1 MALYKSLNKLRKRYM
16 QNKTMKKIISAL
28 VFFILMAQVGMAQS
42 DEADTTVFTPYTID
56 LSNTLF
62 KLNSYSKLPMYF
74 YTINGK
80 GNPFDFPFPNHF
92 SIIDKSKTVGNIKDY
107 VESMIKMSKAGLKV
121 LNSLKEKETEINGY
135 KAYEISF
142 TGRIDNTFFKTYMV
156 VLSNGKKTLL
166 FTGRAVD
173 DYEETIDEFKRIART
188 IKIK

>member
-1 MALYKSLNKLRKRYM
+1 
-16 QNKTMKKIISAL
+16 MKKIISAL

>member
-1 MALYKSLNKLRKRYM
+1 
-16 QNKTMKKIISAL
+16 MKKVTAVFL
-28 VFFILMAQVGMAQS
+28 FFIAVAFKSIAQS
-42 DEADTTVFTPYTID
+42 DEADTSVFTPYTID
-56 LSNTLF
+56 LSNTVF
-62 KLNSYSKLPMYF
+62 RINSYSKEPMFF
-74 YTINGK
+74 YTANGR

-142 TGRIDNTFFKTYMV
+142 TGRIDNVFFKTYML

-173 DYEETIDEFKRIART
+173 DYDETVEEFKRIART